1 MLLFLMILGAARGS
15 FLAHVVPAGRL
26 EIVTH
31 VCEEVEEILA
41 QNDEARARI
50 GPCETQVARAR
61 VEHEVMGVSCEAKPE
76 QK

>member
-15 FLAHVVPAGRL
+15 FLALVVPAGRL

-41 QNDEARARI
+41 QNDEARA
-50 GPCETQVARAR
+50 
-61 VEHEVMGVSCEAKPE
+61 
-76 QK
+76 